1 MKRTV
6 VFLFLMAAMLCS
18 CHSQTTPPKH
28 YSKAELENN
37 FRQPS
42 SEYGTDCW
50 WWWLNGNVTREAI
63 SSDLEAMKEKG
74 FHGAMIFD
82 AGGYNQRGNRDIP
95 AGPLF
100 ASEEWRE
107 LFVHALDEAER
118 LGLEI
123 GFNIQ
128 SGWNLGGP
136 FVTPEKAAKM
146 LTYSKTEISGGTEL
160 QISLPQPPSRLG
172 FYRDIAVLAFPVD
185 SARISDE
192 PVRGLDL
199 KMGVHELGGSA
210 PDCRFLL
217 TNDPEAFRTA
227 DKPAFVVSTAQVR
240 NLSGLMS
247 EDGMLRW
254 RCPEGEWVILRM
266 GYTCTGAVVSTCSK
280 GWDGLV
286 LDYMDTEAFDFYISE
301 AVQPI
306 LDDAAHHVG
315 RTLKYMETDSW
326 ECGGM
331 NWSKGFED
339 YFRKYMGYDPLPYL
353 PVAAGFVMD
362 DISTSNSF
370 LADFRKTI
378 ADAVANNHYR
388 RFADFAHRNGMAIL
402 PESAGPHA
410 GPLDGIKNY
419 SHSDI
424 MMSEFWAPSPHR
436 PGTADRFF
444 LKQASSAAHIY
455 GRRIVG
461 AESFTTIG
469 PHWNDL
475 IWHNQ
480 KPSFDHEICAG
491 LNRVYFHTFTCSP
504 KEMGLP
510 GQEYFA
516 GTHIN
521 PRLTWWNES
530 TPFME
535 YLTRVQFLAQNGRFV
550 ADALYYYGDHVPNVL
565 PYKHSDIAGT
575 LPGYDFDAIDENAL
589 MDLEVDGRGM
599 LVTRS
604 GMEYRVLVLPSHRVL
619 SLAVLE
625 KLARLLRDGATVIG
639 NKPLACVSL
648 KGGLRASKRFARLAS
663 RIWDG
668 AIKGECHHYGKG
680 RVFTGI
686 TANEYF
692 RAEQLPPDF
701 TADSDLSCFD
711 YIHYRI
717 AGKDFWF
724 ISNMSDIEIRSRFTF
739 RAVGRP
745 EIWDPLDGSVRQLD
759 DFECGSRTTTVP
771 LRLDPCGSL
780 FIAIDGA
787 DTAPDKWKEMNEGD
801 GAVRANFPEVTVCR
815 TLKGPWNVYFEPEQ
829 GGPGHVVFD
838 SLQDWSLSSDASIR
852 YYSGTAVYSK
862 EFAFDSAWTP
872 SVRFFIELG
881 SVLDVGFARVKLNG
895 VDKGIVWTAPFRV
908 DVSDEIRE
916 GTNLLEVEVVNSWY
930 NRVAGDQLHPDIPG
944 TTSTN
949 IELIHDFRGIR
960 METIPLSPSGL
971 MGPVRIVKLPE

>member
-1 MKRTV
+1 
-6 VFLFLMAAMLCS
+6 MAALLS
-18 CHSQTTPPKH
+18 PGHSQTIPDQD
-28 YSKAELENN
+28 YSTADLEDN
-37 FRQPS
+37 FIKPS
-42 SEYGTDCW
+42 PEYGTDCW

-63 SSDLEAMKEKG
+63 TSDLEAMKEKG

-82 AGGYNQRGNRDIP
+82 AGGHNQRGNRDIP

-100 ASEEWRE
+100 ASEEWRK

-136 FVTPEKAAKM
+136 FITPEKAAKM
-146 LTYSKTEISGGTEL
+146 LTYSRTEISGGTEVSV
-160 QISLPQPPSRLG
+160 SLPQPPSRRG

-217 TNDPEAFRTA
+217 TNDPKAFRGA
-227 DKPAFVVSTAQVR
+227 DKPAFVVSSSQVR
-240 NLSGLMS
+240 DISGHMS
-247 EDGMLRW
+247 EDGQLRW
-254 RCPEGEWVILRM
+254 KCPEGKWVVLRM

-286 LDYMDTEAFDFYISE
+286 LDYMDPEAFDFYVSE
-301 AVQPI
+301 VVQPI

-331 NWSKGFED
+331 NWSKGFEE
-339 YFRKYMGYDPLPYL
+339 YFRNYMGYDLLPYL
-353 PVAAGFVMD
+353 PVAAGFVVD
-362 DISTSNSF
+362 DIGTSNSF

-424 MMSEFWAPSPHR
+424 VMSEFWAPSPHR
-436 PGTADRFF
+436 PRTADRFF
-444 LKQASSAAHIY
+444 LKQASSAAHVY
-455 GRRIVG
+455 GRKIVG

-475 IWHNQ
+475 IWHAQ

-521 PRLTWWNES
+521 PRLTWWAES

-535 YLTRVQFLAQNGRFV
+535 YLTRVQFLVQNGRFV

-589 MDLEVDGRGM
+589 LSVEVDDRGM
-599 LVTRS
+599 LVTSS

-625 KLARLLRDGATVIG
+625 KVARLLRKGATVIG
-639 NKPLACVSL
+639 DKPEACVSL
-648 KGGLRASKRFARLAS
+648 KGGTRAAKRFASLAG

-668 AIKGECHHYGKG
+668 SVKGECYHYGKG

-701 TADSDLSCFD
+701 TADSDLSSFD

-724 ISNMSDIEIRSRFTF
+724 ISNMADREIQSRFTF
-739 RAVGRP
+739 RAAGRP
-745 EIWDPLDGSVRQLD
+745 EIWNPLDGSVRKLD
-759 DFECGSRTTTVP
+759 DFECGSRTVTVP
-771 LRLDPCGSL
+771 LRFDPCGSI
-780 FIAIDGA
+780 FIAFDRNEKTA
-787 DTAPDKWKEMNEGD
+787 DDWKEKVSGHD
-801 GAVRANFPEVTVCR
+801 DVRPNYPEVTVCQV
-815 TLKGPWNVYFEPEQ
+815 LEGPWDVYFDPAK

-838 SLQDWSLSSDASIR
+838 SLQDWSISSDASIR
-852 YYSGTAVYSK
+852 YYSGTTAYSK
-862 EFAFDSAWTP
+862 EFTFDSAGTP
-872 SVRFFIELG
+872 SARFCVELG
-881 SVLDVGFARVKLNG
+881 SVLDVGFARVRLNG

-908 DVSDEIRE
+908 DVTDELRE

-930 NRVAGDQLHPDIPG
+930 NRVAGDQLHPEIPG

-949 IELIHDFRGIR
+949 IELIHDFRGVR
-960 METIPLSPSGL
+960 KETITLSPSGL
-971 MGPVRIVKLPE
+971 MGPVKIVKLTE

>member
-1 MKRTV
+1 
-6 VFLFLMAAMLCS
+6 MAALLS
-18 CHSQTTPPKH
+18 PGHSQTIPDQD
-28 YSKAELENN
+28 YSKADLEDN
-37 FRQPS
+37 FIKPS
-42 SEYGTDCW
+42 PEYGTDCW

-63 SSDLEAMKEKG
+63 TSDLEAMKEKG

-82 AGGYNQRGNRDIP
+82 AGGHNQRGNRDIP

-100 ASEEWRE
+100 ASEEWRK

-136 FVTPEKAAKM
+136 FITPEKAAKM
-146 LTYSKTEISGGTEL
+146 LTYSRTEISGGTEVS
-160 QISLPQPPSRLG
+160 ISLPQPPSRRE

-185 SARISDE
+185 SSRISDE

-217 TNDPEAFRTA
+217 TNDPKAFRGA
-227 DKPAFVVSTAQVR
+227 DKPAFVISSSQVR
-240 NLSGLMS
+240 DISGHMS
-247 EDGMLRW
+247 EDGQLRW
-254 RCPEGEWVILRM
+254 KCPEGKWVVMRV

-286 LDYMDTEAFDFYISE
+286 LDYMDPEAFDFYVSE
-301 AVQPI
+301 VVQPI

-315 RTLKYMETDSW
+315 CTLKYMETDSW

-331 NWSKGFED
+331 NWSKGFEE
-339 YFRKYMGYDPLPYL
+339 YFRNYMGYDLLPYL
-353 PVAAGFVMD
+353 PVAAGFVVD
-362 DISTSNSF
+362 DIGTSNSF

-424 MMSEFWAPSPHR
+424 VMSEFWAPSPHR
-436 PGTADRFF
+436 PRTADRFF
-444 LKQASSAAHIY
+444 LKQASSAAHVY
-455 GRRIVG
+455 GRKIVG

-475 IWHNQ
+475 IWHAQ

-521 PRLTWWNES
+521 PRLTWWAES

-535 YLTRVQFLAQNGRFV
+535 YLTRVQFLVQNGRFV

-589 MDLEVDGRGM
+589 LSVEVDDRGM

-625 KLARLLRDGATVIG
+625 KVARLLRKGATVIG
-639 NKPLACVSL
+639 DKPEACVSL
-648 KGGLRASKRFARLAS
+648 KGGTRAAKRFASLAG

-668 AIKGECHHYGKG
+668 SVKGECYHYGKG

-701 TADSDLSCFD
+701 TADSDLSSFD

-724 ISNMSDIEIRSRFTF
+724 ISNMADREIQSRFTF
-739 RAVGRP
+739 RAAGRP
-745 EIWDPLDGSVRQLD
+745 EIWNPLDGSVRKLD
-759 DFECGSRTTTVP
+759 DFECGSRTVTVP
-771 LRLDPCGSL
+771 LRFDPCGSI
-780 FIAIDGA
+780 FIAFDRNEKTA
-787 DTAPDKWKEMNEGD
+787 DDWKEKVSGHD
-801 GAVRANFPEVTVCR
+801 DVRPNYPEVTVCQV
-815 TLKGPWNVYFEPEQ
+815 LEGPWDVYFDPAK

-838 SLQDWSLSSDASIR
+838 SLQDWSISSDASIR
-852 YYSGTAVYSK
+852 YYSGTAAYSK
-862 EFAFDSAWTP
+862 EFTFDSAGTP
-872 SVRFFIELG
+872 SARFCVELG
-881 SVLDVGFARVKLNG
+881 SVLDVGFARVRLNG

-908 DVSDEIRE
+908 DVTDELRE

-930 NRVAGDQLHPDIPG
+930 NRVAGDQLHPEIPG

-949 IELIHDFRGIR
+949 IELIHDFRGVR
-960 METIPLSPSGL
+960 KETITLSPSGL
-971 MGPVRIVKLPE
+971 MGPVKILKLTE